1 MVAQAGCGDGSR
13 RDHPQHP
20 PPTTV
25 SSGGSSAG
33 DRCGVGGISNHTV
46 EHFGAMRSGEDNDF
60 GTTANI
66 TTLST
71 STTAALSTTPTTGGG
86 AGIGLLPPLTAG
98 EADPGSSL
106 SATAKSCGS
115 NPNIGSMS
123 ASMTGSGTANTVSAM
138 EQAEEFVK
146 PIFKDGEIILEVE
159 CGQNKAAMYLSK
171 LCQGSKGPCISFQGS
186 WLTPNEFQFVSG
198 RETAKDW
205 KRSIRHHGKSL
216 KLLLAKGI
224 LSVHPTMCD
233 CEGCRIGAVLVS
245 LVQ

>member
-1 MVAQAGCGDGSR
+1 MRGEDDSTTTAAPLPRPANVNNNNNNTTSFTSTTTTTTTTTATPAVVVAAATAAVGGAVGAHLPVLGAGGEADSRTVIIPSAAAGGSNVN
-13 RDHPQHP
+13 HSAGKAGVLQ
-20 PPTTV
+20 
-25 SSGGSSAG
+25 SGASGGS
-33 DRCGVGGISNHTV
+33 VN
-46 EHFGAMRSGEDNDF
+46 
-60 GTTANI
+60 GTN
-66 TTLST
+66 
-71 STTAALSTTPTTGGG
+71 STTAT
-86 AGIGLLPPLTAG
+86 
-98 EADPGSSL
+98 
-106 SATAKSCGS
+106 S
-115 NPNIGSMS
+115 N
-123 ASMTGSGTANTVSAM
+123 M

-245 LVQ
+245 GGC